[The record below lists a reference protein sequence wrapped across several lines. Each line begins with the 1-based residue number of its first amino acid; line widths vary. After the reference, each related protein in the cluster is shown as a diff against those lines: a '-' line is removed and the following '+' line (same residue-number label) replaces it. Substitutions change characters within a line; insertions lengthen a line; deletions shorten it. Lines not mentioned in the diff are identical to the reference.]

1 MVVGHQNF
9 INTKVGYGT
18 KSVEK
23 HRLHGIKA
31 VKKYSKR
38 KRKVNFL
45 SLHDKLTIYSLSLF
59 NKCLFLDFMQ
69 MNINSKLNVYCYFST
84 LHEKQHSSYNFF
96 LSSTAIS
103 LKFGLNR
110 NVTIFHLV
118 VCLLHS
124 PLSLSILS
132 GFLVH
137 SHPLS
142 WLCIHININKHRK
155 TGSIHVDHSFIMTT
169 FTHNHSHPVSCG
181 CYHQYLFPSSYIC
194 FSAHSTCLKIFK
206 LLLFWRGGSKIRDA
220 TITE

>member
-96 LSSTAIS
+96 FII
-103 LKFGLNR
+103 NR
-110 NVTIFHLV
+110 SFSQIWSQQKCNNFPS
-118 VCLLHS
+118 CC
-124 PLSLSILS
+124 LSITQS
-132 GFLVH
+132 TISQH
-137 SHPLS
+137 SLRLP
-142 WLCIHININKHRK
+142 CP
-155 TGSIHVDHSFIMTT
+155 F
-169 FTHNHSHPVSCG
+169 
-181 CYHQYLFPSSYIC
+181 SS
-194 FSAHSTCLKIFK
+194 FK
-206 LLLFWRGGSKIRDA
+206 L
-220 TITE
+220 TMHPYQY